1 MVVQTGEYLGDSSDD
16 PSLDLDDIDGLGPEN
31 INIYNPQ
38 ANGTYTVFVHDY
50 TGSAPSDTL
59 GPNNVTI
66 NVYLNGTQAWSG
78 TKAISD
84 DGSVTPFCEI
94 NSGNFIGHPFVT
106 ITSASP

>member
-1 MVVQTGEYLGDSSDD
+1 METGQPTVITAIVCEWWTSDWGILGDSSDD

-78 TKAISD
+78 TKGD
-84 DGSVTPFCEI
+84 
-94 NSGNFIGHPFVT
+94 
-106 ITSASP
+106 